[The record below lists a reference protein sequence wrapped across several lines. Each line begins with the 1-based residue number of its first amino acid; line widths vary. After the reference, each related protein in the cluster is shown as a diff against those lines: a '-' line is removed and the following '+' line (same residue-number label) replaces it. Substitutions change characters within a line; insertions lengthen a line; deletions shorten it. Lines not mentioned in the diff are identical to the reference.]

1 MSVDCACT
9 VGTDVDDRVTLLE
22 NKFIRSRKEHKCS
35 ECRVTIPKGAE
46 YFKETWTYDGRID
59 HHKTCEHCYSIR
71 QVFFS
76 SGWYYS
82 QLIEDMETFVI
93 DCGGELSVPCLLQ
106 LTPRARGM
114 VCDMIEETYR
124 ALDEN
129 D

>member
-1 MSVDCACT
+1 MDCACT
-9 VGTDVDDRVTLLE
+9 VGTDVEDRVTLIE
-22 NKFIRSRKEHKCS
+22 NKFVKSRKEHKCS
-35 ECRVTIPKGAE
+35 ECCGAIPKGVE
-46 YFKETWTYDGRID
+46 YFKETWAYDGRID
-59 HHKTCEHCYSIR
+59 HHKTCEDCYSLR

-114 VCDMIEETYR
+114 VCDMIERGWE
-124 ALDEN
+124 DE
-129 D
+129 